1 MPKTAEHVTLAGVDL
16 DRRRPSALATQ
27 LYEGLRRAVLRGQIR
42 RGERLPSTRLL
53 AEDLGVSRNTVT
65 SAYEQLLA
73 EGYIEAKVGSG
84 TCVARSL
91 PEELLSASTGAVKV
105 HKKHALGT
113 SLSSRGKML
122 SSRPVRVLTVGGRPQ
137 PFASGLPDLHEFP
150 FATWARLMARHWR
163 RPGYNLVGYGD
174 PAGYKPLREAI
185 ATYLR
190 GSRAVRC
197 ETEQI
202 VIVSGSQQALD
213 ISARLLLD
221 PGDTALLED
230 PGYPGARVALLSA
243 GAWLLRLPVDAEG
256 ADIHAIE
263 SSSREA
269 QVAFVT
275 PSHHFP
281 LGVTMSIARRL
292 ALLEWAER
300 TAAWILEDDYD
311 SEYRYRGKPLPSL
324 QGLDPAGRVV
334 YMGSFSKTMF
344 PSLRLGF
351 IVLPGG
357 LVEAFRRARSVIDGH
372 SPMTEQAVLAD
383 FITEGHFARHIR
395 RMRALYE
402 ERQSALVEAAGRE
415 LGGLLEVRPSDG
427 GMHLVGWLPPGV
439 DDVQASEKALSHGVH
454 VRPLSSCS
462 VARVRRGGLLLGYA
476 ALTVPQIREG
486 VRKLAQALAEE

>member
-1 MPKTAEHVTLAGVDL
+1 MPKTAVHVALAGVDL
-16 DRRRPSALATQ
+16 DRRRPNSLAGQ
-27 LYEGLRRAVLRGQIR
+27 LYEGLRQAVLRGQIR

-53 AEDLGVSRNTVT
+53 AADLAVSRNTVT

-91 PEELLSASTGAVKV
+91 PDELLSASAGAVKV
-105 HKKHALGT
+105 HKKRGRNH
-113 SLSSRGKML
+113 SLSTRGKLL

-150 FATWARLMARHWR
+150 FVTWARLMARHWR

-185 ATYLR
+185 AAYLR

-221 PGDTALLED
+221 PGNTALLED
-230 PGYPGARVALLSA
+230 PGYPGARVALLAA
-243 GAWLLRLPVDAEG
+243 GASLVRLPVDAEG
-256 ADIHAIE
+256 ADIHAVQP
-263 SSSREA
+263 SARPA

-281 LGVTMSIARRL
+281 LGVTMSITRRL

-300 TAAWILEDDYD
+300 TGAWILEDDYD

-351 IVLPGG
+351 IVLPAE

-383 FITEGHFARHIR
+383 FISEGHFARHIR
-395 RMRALYE
+395 RMRALYA
-402 ERQSALVEAAGRE
+402 ERQSALVETAGRE
-415 LGGLLEVRPSDG
+415 LAGRLEVRPSDG
-427 GMHLVGWLPPGV
+427 GMHLVGWLPEGA
-439 DDVQASEKALSHGVH
+439 DDVKASEKALAQGVYT
-454 VRPLSSCS
+454 RPLSSCS
-462 VARVRRGGLLLGYA
+462 ASKVRRGGLLLGYA
-476 ALTVPQIREG
+476 ALTIPQIREG
-486 VRKLAQALAEE
+486 VRKLAQALR

>member
-16 DRRRPSALATQ
+16 DRRRPGSLDTQ
-27 LYEGLRRAVLRGQIR
+27 LYEGLRHAVLRGQIR
-42 RGERLPSTRLL
+42 PGERLPSTRAL
-53 AEDLGVSRNTVT
+53 AADLGVSRNTVS

-91 PEELLSASTGAVKV
+91 PDELLSATVDSIKVK
-105 HKKHALGT
+105 KKRVRRR
-113 SLSSRGKML
+113 SLSTRGKML
-122 SSRPVRVLTVGGRPQ
+122 SSRPVRVLTVAGRPQ

-150 FATWARLMARHWR
+150 YATWARLMSRHWR

-185 ATYLR
+185 ASYLR

-197 ETEQI
+197 ETEQV

-230 PGYPGARVALLSA
+230 PGYPGARVALSAA
-243 GAWLLRLPVDAEG
+243 GALLVRLPVDAEG
-256 ADIHAIE
+256 ADITAAV
-263 SSSREA
+263 SSKA
-269 QVAFVT
+269 HVAFVT

-281 LGVTMSIARRL
+281 LGVTMSITRRL

-300 TAAWILEDDYD
+300 NGAWVLEDDYD

-351 IVLPGG
+351 LVLPPE

-383 FITEGHFARHIR
+383 FISEGHFARHIR
-395 RMRALYE
+395 RMRALYQ
-402 ERQSALVEAAGRE
+402 ERQSVLVEAARRE
-415 LGGLLEVRPSDG
+415 LDGLLEIRPSDG
-427 GMHLVGWLPPGV
+427 GMHLVGWLPIGV
-439 DDVQASEKALSHGVH
+439 DDVKASERALAHGVYT
-454 VRPLSSCS
+454 RPLSSCS
-462 VARVRRGGLLLGYA
+462 VAKVRRGGLLLGYA
-476 ALTVPQIREG
+476 ALTIPQIREG
-486 VRKLAQALAEE
+486 VSKLAQALR

>member
-16 DRRRPSALATQ
+16 DRRRPIALATQ
-27 LYEGLRRAVLRGQIR
+27 LYQGLRQAVLRGQIR
-42 RGERLPSTRLL
+42 RGERLPSSRLL
-53 AEDLGVSRNTVT
+53 AQDLGVSRNTVS

-91 PEELLSASTGAVKV
+91 PDELLSASADAVKV
-105 HKKHALGT
+105 QRKRPRAR
-113 SLSSRGKML
+113 SLSGRGKML
-122 SSRPVRVLTVGGRPQ
+122 SSRPVRVLTAGGRPQ
-137 PFASGLPDLHEFP
+137 PFASGLPDLHQFP
-150 FATWARLMARHWR
+150 FQTWARLMARHWR

-174 PAGYKPLREAI
+174 PAGYRPLRQAI
-185 ATYLR
+185 AAYLR

-197 ETEQI
+197 ETEQV

-221 PGDTALLED
+221 PGDPALLED
-230 PGYPGARVALLSA
+230 PGYPGARVAFLAA
-243 GAWLLRLPVDAEG
+243 GASLLRLPVDGEG
-256 ADIHAIE
+256 ADIRAIPAA
-263 SSSREA
+263 RPKA

-292 ALLEWAER
+292 ELLEWAER
-300 TAAWILEDDYD
+300 TGAWILEDDYD

-351 IVLPGG
+351 IVLPLE

-383 FITEGHFARHIR
+383 FIAEGHFARHIR

-402 ERQSALVEAAGRE
+402 ERQSALVETAGRE
-415 LGGLLEVRPSDG
+415 LAGVLEVRPSDG
-427 GMHLVGWLPPGV
+427 GMHLVGWLPPGM
-439 DDVQASEKALSHGVH
+439 DDVQASERALAAGVH

-462 VARVRRGGLLLGYA
+462 AAKVRRGGLLLGYA

-486 VRKLAQALAEE
+486 VRKLAQALT

>member
-1 MPKTAEHVTLAGVDL
+1 MPKTAEHVSLAGVDL
-16 DRRRPSALATQ
+16 DRRRPSALSTQ
-27 LYEGLRRAVLRGQIR
+27 LYQGLRQAVLRGQIR
-42 RGERLPSTRLL
+42 RGERLPSTRWL
-53 AEDLGVSRNTVT
+53 ARDLGISRNTVT

-91 PEELLSASTGAVKV
+91 PEELLSAAGGPVNV
-105 HKKHALGT
+105 HKRRSRAH
-113 SLSSRGKML
+113 SLSRRGRLL

-185 ATYLR
+185 AAYVR
-190 GSRAVRC
+190 GARAVRC
-197 ETEQI
+197 ETEQL

-230 PGYPGARVALLSA
+230 PGYPGARVALAAA
-243 GAWLLRLPVDAEG
+243 GARLLRLPVDHEG
-256 ADIHAIE
+256 ANIQLAADV
-263 SSSREA
+263 RA

-281 LGVTMSIARRL
+281 LGVTMTIARRL

-300 TAAWILEDDYD
+300 TGAWVLEDDYD

-324 QGLDPAGRVV
+324 QGLDPGGRVV
-334 YMGSFSKTMF
+334 YIGSFSKTMF

-351 IVLPGG
+351 LVLPPE

-372 SPMTEQAVLAD
+372 SPVTEQAVLAD

-402 ERQSALVEAAGRE
+402 ERQSALVEAAGRD
-415 LGGLLEVRPSDG
+415 LGGLLEVQPSDG

-439 DDVQASEKALSHGVH
+439 DDVKAAERAQAGGVS

-462 VARVRRGGLLLGYA
+462 VAKVRRGGLLLGYA
-476 ALTVPQIREG
+476 ALTIPQIREG
-486 VRKLAQALAEE
+486 VKRLAQALG

>member
-16 DRRRPSALATQ
+16 DRRRPSPLATQ

-42 RGERLPSTRLL
+42 RGERFPSTRLL
-53 AEDLGVSRNTVT
+53 AQDLGVSRNTVT

-91 PEELLSASTGAVKV
+91 PDELLSASAGAMKV
-105 HKKHALGT
+105 PKKRAPRHSIST
-113 SLSSRGKML
+113 RGKML
-122 SSRPVRVLTVGGRPQ
+122 SSRPVRVLTVGGRPR

-150 FATWARLMARHWR
+150 FETWARLMARHWR
-163 RPGYNLVGYGD
+163 RPGYSLVGYGD

-185 ATYLR
+185 AAYLR
-190 GSRAVRC
+190 SSRAVRC

-230 PGYPGARVALLSA
+230 PGYPGARVALLAA
-243 GAWLLRLPVDAEG
+243 GASLVRLPVDAEG
-256 ADIHAIE
+256 ADIHAVGA
-263 SSSREA
+263 SDRHP

-300 TAAWILEDDYD
+300 TGAWILEDDYD

-324 QGLDPAGRVV
+324 QGLDPAGRVI

-351 IVLPGG
+351 IVLPAE

-383 FITEGHFARHIR
+383 FISEGHFARHIR
-395 RMRALYE
+395 RMRSLYE

-415 LGGLLEVRPSDG
+415 LAGLLEVRPSEG
-427 GMHLVGWLPPGV
+427 GMHLVGWLPPGM
-439 DDVQASEKALSHGVH
+439 DDLQASEKALRQGVS

-462 VARVRRGGLLLGYA
+462 AARVRRGGLLLGYA

-486 VRKLAQALAEE
+486 VKKLALALS

>member
-1 MPKTAEHVTLAGVDL
+1 MPKSAEHVTVAGVDL
-16 DRRRPSALATQ
+16 DRRRPGSLATQ
-27 LYEGLRRAVLRGQIR
+27 LYEGLRHAVLRGQIR
-42 RGERLPSTRLL
+42 PGERLPSTRVL
-53 AEDLGVSRNTVT
+53 AADLGVSRNTVT

-91 PEELLSASTGAVKV
+91 PDELLSATVDSIKVK
-105 HKKHALGT
+105 KKRVRRR
-113 SLSSRGKML
+113 SLSTRGKML
-122 SSRPVRVLTVGGRPQ
+122 SSRPVRVLTVAGRPQ

-150 FATWARLMARHWR
+150 YATWARLMARHWR

-185 ATYLR
+185 ASYLR

-197 ETEQI
+197 ETEQV

-230 PGYPGARVALLSA
+230 PGYPGARVALSAA
-243 GAWLLRLPVDAEG
+243 GASLVRLPVDSEG
-256 ADIHAIE
+256 ADITAAAGSKAH
-263 SSSREA
+263 
-269 QVAFVT
+269 VAFVT

-281 LGVTMSIARRL
+281 LGVTMSITRRL

-300 TAAWILEDDYD
+300 NGAWVLEDDYD

-351 IVLPGG
+351 LVLPPE

-383 FITEGHFARHIR
+383 FISEGHFARHIR
-395 RMRALYE
+395 RMRALYQ
-402 ERQSALVEAAGRE
+402 ERQSALVEAARGE
-415 LGGLLEVRPSDG
+415 LEGLLEIRPSDG
-427 GMHLVGWLPPGV
+427 GMHLVGWLPIGV
-439 DDVQASEKALSHGVH
+439 DDVEASERALAHGVYT
-454 VRPLSSCS
+454 RPLSSCS
-462 VARVRRGGLLLGYA
+462 VAKVRRGGLLLGYA
-476 ALTVPQIREG
+476 ALTIPQIREG
-486 VRKLAQALAEE
+486 VRKLAQALR

>member
-1 MPKTAEHVTLAGVDL
+1 MPKTAAHVTLAGVDL
-16 DRRRPSALATQ
+16 DRRAPRALASQ
-27 LYEGLRRAVLRGQIR
+27 LYEGLRLAVLRGQLR
-42 RGERLPSTRLL
+42 RGERLPSTRML
-53 AEDLGVSRNTVT
+53 AHDLGVSRNTIT

-73 EGYIEAKVGSG
+73 EGYIEAKVGAG
-84 TCVARSL
+84 TRVARSL
-91 PEELLSASTGAVKV
+91 PDELLSASAATLKIPARRTWR
-105 HKKHALGT
+105 H
-113 SLSSRGKML
+113 SISSRGKML
-122 SSRPVRVLTVGGRPQ
+122 SSRPVRVLTLGGRPQ

-150 FATWARLMARHWR
+150 FETWARLMARHWR
-163 RPGYNLVGYGD
+163 HPGYNLVGYGD

-221 PGDTALLED
+221 PGDVALLED
-230 PGYPGARVALLSA
+230 PGYPGARVALLAA
-243 GAWLLRLPVDAEG
+243 GAKLVRLPVDHEG
-256 ADIHAIE
+256 GNIQAIAPDV
-263 SSSREA
+263 RA
-269 QVAFVT
+269 RVAFVT

-281 LGVTMSIARRL
+281 LGVTMSVTRRL
-292 ALLEWAER
+292 ALLEWAGR
-300 TAAWILEDDYD
+300 TGAWVLEDDYD

-324 QGLDPAGRVV
+324 QGLDSAGRVV

-351 IVLPGG
+351 IVLPTE

-383 FITEGHFARHIR
+383 FISEGHFARHIR
-395 RMRALYE
+395 RMRALYA
-402 ERQSALVEAAGRE
+402 ERQAALVDAAGRE
-415 LGGLLEVRPSDG
+415 LKGVLEVRPSEG
-427 GMHLVGWLPPGV
+427 GMHLVGWLPDGI
-439 DDVQASEKALSHGVH
+439 DDVKLSQRALAHGVH

-462 VARVRRGGLLLGYA
+462 TAKMRRGGLLLGYA
-476 ALTVPQIREG
+476 ALTVAQIREG
-486 VRKLAQALAEE
+486 VGKLAEALA

>member
-27 LYEGLRRAVLRGQIR
+27 LYEGLRQAVLRGQIR

-91 PEELLSASTGAVKV
+91 PEELLAASAGAVKIL
-105 HKKHALGT
+105 KKRTQRHSIST
-113 SLSSRGKML
+113 RGKML

-163 RPGYNLVGYGD
+163 RPGYGLVGYGD

-185 ATYLR
+185 AAYLR
-190 GSRAVRC
+190 SSRAVRC

-221 PGDTALLED
+221 PGNTALLED
-230 PGYPGARVALLSA
+230 PGYPGARVALLAA
-243 GAWLLRLPVDAEG
+243 GASLVRLPVDAEG
-256 ADIHAIE
+256 ANIHAVE
-263 SSSREA
+263 TRTRP

-300 TAAWILEDDYD
+300 TEAWILEDDYD

-324 QGLDPAGRVV
+324 QGLDPVGRVI

-351 IVLPGG
+351 IVLPAE
-357 LVEAFRRARSVIDGH
+357 LVESFRRARSVIDGH

-383 FITEGHFARHIR
+383 FISEGHFARHIR

-415 LGGLLEVRPSDG
+415 LAGLLEVRPSEG
-427 GMHLVGWLPPGV
+427 GMHLVGWLPAGV
-439 DDVQASEKALSHGVH
+439 DDVKASERALSQGVH

-462 VARVRRGGLLLGYA
+462 VAKVRRGGLLLGYA

-486 VRKLAQALAEE
+486 VRKLAEALE

>member
-16 DRRRPSALATQ
+16 DRRLPEPLAAQ
-27 LYEGLRRAVLRGQIR
+27 LYQGLRHAVLRGQIR
-42 RGERLPSTRLL
+42 RGDRLPSTRTL
-53 AEDLGVSRNTVT
+53 AADLCISRNTVT

-73 EGYIEAKVGSG
+73 EGYIEARVGSG

-91 PEELLSASTGAVKV
+91 PDELLSASADSVKV
-105 HKKHALGT
+105 LKKRSLRQ
-113 SLSSRGKML
+113 SLSARGKML
-122 SSRPVRVLTVGGRPQ
+122 SSRPVRVLSVEGRPQ

-150 FATWARLMARHWR
+150 FETWARLMSRHWR
-163 RPGYNLVGYGD
+163 RPGYKLVGYGD

-185 ATYLR
+185 AGYLR

-197 ETEQI
+197 ETEQV

-213 ISARLLLD
+213 ISARILLD

-230 PGYPGARVALLSA
+230 PGYPGAQVALRAA
-243 GAWLLRLPVDAEG
+243 GAKLVRLPVDAEG
-256 ADIHAIE
+256 ANIHAVA
-263 SSSREA
+263 RDVKA

-300 TAAWILEDDYD
+300 RGAWILEDDYD

-324 QGLDPAGRVV
+324 QGLDPAGRVL
-334 YMGSFSKTMF
+334 YIGSFSKTMF

-351 IVLPGG
+351 LVLPTE

-383 FITEGHFARHIR
+383 FISDGHFARHIR
-395 RMRALYE
+395 RMRALYA

-415 LGGLLEVRPSDG
+415 LGGLLEVQPADG
-427 GMHLVGWLPPGV
+427 GMHLVGWLPDGT
-439 DDVQASEKALSHGVH
+439 DDVRASQRAQAGGVL

-462 VARVRRGGLLLGYA
+462 VAKLRRGGLLLGYA
-476 ALTVPQIREG
+476 ALTVSQIREG
-486 VRKLAQALAEE
+486 VRKLAEALR

>member
-16 DRRRPSALATQ
+16 DRRRPTALASQ
-27 LYEGLRRAVLRGQIR
+27 LYENLRQAVLRGQIR
-42 RGERLPSTRLL
+42 RGERIPSSRLL
-53 AEDLGVSRNTVT
+53 AEELGVSRNTVT

-73 EGYIEAKVGSG
+73 EGYIESRVGSG

-91 PEELLSASTGAVKV
+91 PDELLSAGAGAVKV
-105 HKKHALGT
+105 QKKRPRRH
-113 SLSSRGKML
+113 SLSSRGTML
-122 SSRPVRVLTVGGRPQ
+122 SSRPVRVLTVGGRPR

-150 FATWARLMARHWR
+150 FQTWARLMARHWR

-174 PAGYKPLREAI
+174 PAGYKLLREAI

-230 PGYPGARVALLSA
+230 PGYPGARVALLAA
-243 GAWLLRLPVDAEG
+243 GASLLRLPVDAEG
-256 ADIHAIE
+256 ANIHAIPV
-263 SSSREA
+263 SSRKA
-269 QVAFVT
+269 KVAFVT

-300 TAAWILEDDYD
+300 TGAWILEDDYD

-324 QGLDPAGRVV
+324 QGLDPAARVV

-351 IVLPGG
+351 IVLPEE

-383 FITEGHFARHIR
+383 FISEGHFARHIR

-402 ERQSALVEAAGRE
+402 QRQSALVEAAGRE
-415 LGGLLEVRPSDG
+415 LGGLLEVHPSDG
-427 GMHLVGWLPPGV
+427 GMHLVGWLPYGA
-439 DDVQASEKALSHGVH
+439 DDVRASEKALRQGVY

-476 ALTVPQIREG
+476 ALSVPQIREG
-486 VRKLAQALAEE
+486 VRKLADALS